1 MHDRCNSRCCT
12 EPNPRRRELTVG
24 VLLIVG
30 VVGLAPRA
38 LHAAAVYQ
46 ETPTAPDLWPLLLA
60 LFAAAFAV
68 ERLMELLWNYL
79 EWILLNS
86 RRMHAA
92 DLKSANYVKFKSG
105 TSVLLG
111 AIAGVGLAGLFTLHL
126 FAALQP
132 LALGFIGPIPANWDV
147 VLSGV
152 VVGVLAKPIH
162 DVIGIFA
169 GLKNYLD
176 GAAVHR
182 REAAGAAMA
191 DGVLKLAQSDAQS
204 MIEVPGLGPTR
215 LTGAYDAEEAASSA
229 DEQSPTD
236 KYIEILHNRTSM

>member
-1 MHDRCNSRCCT
+1 MHLCRIYRCRNAPDT
-12 EPNPRRRELTVG
+12 NRRAQAAG
-24 VLLIVG
+24 ALLFAGYVN
-30 VVGLAPRA
+30 LAPRT
-38 LHAAAVYQ
+38 LYAATVHQ
-46 ETPTAPDLWPLLLA
+46 ETSAAPSLWPLLLA

-86 RRMHAA
+86 KRMHAA
-92 DLKSANYVKFKSG
+92 DLKTANYVKFKSG

-111 AIAGVGLAGLFTLHL
+111 SIAGVGLAGLFTLHL

-147 VLSGV
+147 VLSGI
-152 VVGVLAKPIH
+152 VVGVLAKPVH

-169 GLKNYLD
+169 GLKNFLD

-191 DGVLKLAQSDAQS
+191 DGVLKLAQSDTQA

-215 LTGAYDAEEAASSA
+215 LSGAYDAEQNAAPVDA
-229 DEQSPTD
+229 QSPTD

>member
-1 MHDRCNSRCCT
+1 MHPCCNHHYSSA
-12 EPNPRRRELTVG
+12 PDVNRRERAAGALLLVGFLT
-24 VLLIVG
+24 LT
-30 VVGLAPRA
+30 PRS
-38 LHAAAVYQ
+38 LYAAAVYQ

-68 ERLMELLWNYL
+68 ERMMELLWNYL

>member
-1 MHDRCNSRCCT
+1 MHYRCNARC
-12 EPNPRRRELTVG
+12 RRKLNLNQRA
-24 VLLIVG
+24 LIACAFLFAGLVS
-30 VVGLAPRA
+30 LAPRT
-38 LHAAAVYQ
+38 LHAAAVQQ
-46 ETPTAPDLWPLLLA
+46 ETPAAPSLWPLLLA

-68 ERLMELLWNYL
+68 ERVMELLWNYL

-86 RRMHAA
+86 RRLHAT
-92 DLKSANYVKFKSG
+92 DLKSATYVKFKSG

-204 MIEVPGLGPTR
+204 MLEVPGLGPTR
-215 LTGAYDAEEAASSA
+215 LSGAYDTEASAAPA
-229 DEQSPTD
+229 DESSPTD

>member
-1 MHDRCNSRCCT
+1 MHSCRNHLYSSTPDTN
-12 EPNPRRRELTVG
+12 RRAQAARALLLAGLLT
-24 VLLIVG
+24 LT
-30 VVGLAPRA
+30 PRA
-38 LHAAAVYQ
+38 LYAAAVHQ
-46 ETPTAPDLWPLLLA
+46 VTPAAPSLGPLLLA
-60 LFAAAFAV
+60 LFVAAFAV

-86 RRMHAA
+86 RRMHAT

-147 VLSGV
+147 ALSGI

-182 REAAGAAMA
+182 REAAGAALA

-215 LTGAYDAEEAASSA
+215 LSGAYDAEESPSPA
-229 DEQSPTD
+229 DEQSSTD

>member
-1 MHDRCNSRCCT
+1 MHDRCHSHYSR
-12 EPNPRRRELTVG
+12 EWNLNRRVLTAA
-24 VLLIVG
+24 VLLSAGLVS
-30 VVGLAPRA
+30 LAPRA
-38 LHAAAVYQ
+38 LYAAALQQ
-46 ETPTAPDLWPLLLA
+46 ETPAAPSLWPLLLA

-126 FAALQP
+126 FASLQP

-169 GLKNYLD
+169 GLKNFLD

-215 LTGAYDAEEAASSA
+215 LSGGYDSEEAATPA